1 MWRHIISRVI
11 QAVIC
16 LIGVSIIVF
25 MLARLSGDP
34 ALLLAPPD
42 ATQEDLQEMREQWGL
57 NKPVYVQYW
66 KFIFNAVQGDLGES
80 IKWGKPTLDLWLKRF
95 PNTLVLGGVAFLFSV
110 IVGVS
115 IGVIAAIKVDS
126 WFDKFGKMFAFMG
139 VSLPVF
145 WIALLFMILF
155 SVKLGWL
162 PTAGMGS
169 WKHIIMPAFTLGW
182 FFTAS
187 QVRISRSAMLDVL
200 DSEYV
205 KLARVKGVPNYLVY
219 TKHALRNALIPIV
232 TLGGLNLAW
241 LLNGTVIIETIFNW
255 KGIGWLAVEAI
266 FTRDYAMVQ
275 TCALMGSAVFIFINL
290 FVDILY
296 AYIDPRLR
304 HEQSN

>member
-11 QAVIC
+11 QAIIC
-16 LIGVSIIVF
+16 LIGVSFIVF

-42 ATQEDLQEMREQWGL
+42 ASMEDIQAMRVQWGFD
-57 NKPVYVQYW
+57 KPLYVQYW
-66 KFIFNAVQGDLGES
+66 KFISNAVQGDLGNS
-80 IKWGKPTLDLWLKRF
+80 IKWGKPTLDLWLSRF
-95 PNTLVLGGVAFLFSV
+95 PNTLLLGGVAFLFSV

-115 IGVIAAIKVDS
+115 IGVIGAIKEGS
-126 WFDKFGKMFAFMG
+126 WIDTFGKIFAFMG

-162 PTAGMGS
+162 PTAGMRT
-169 WKHIIMPAFTLGW
+169 WKHLIMPAFTLGW

-219 TKHALRNALIPIV
+219 AKHALRNALIPIV

-304 HEQSN
+304 HEQST

>member
-16 LIGVSIIVF
+16 LIGVSFIVF

-42 ATQEDLQEMREQWGL
+42 ASFEDIQALRVQWGFD
-57 NKPVYVQYW
+57 KPLYIQYW
-66 KFIFNAVQGDLGES
+66 KFISNAVQGDLGQS
-80 IKWGKPTLDLWLKRF
+80 IKWGKPTLDLWLSKF
-95 PNTLVLGGVAFLFSV
+95 PNTLLLGGVAFLFSV
-110 IVGVS
+110 IVGVT
-115 IGVIAAIKVDS
+115 IGVVGAIKAGTWIDT
-126 WFDKFGKMFAFMG
+126 FGKIFAFMG

-162 PTAGMGS
+162 PTAGMGT
-169 WKHIIMPAFTLGW
+169 WKHLIMPAFTLGW

-205 KLARVKGVPNYLVY
+205 KLARIKGVPGYRVY
-219 TKHALRNALIPIV
+219 AKHALRNALIPIV

-304 HEQSN
+304 HEQSS